1 MTWIA
6 VALAV
11 AGACCYAFGAR
22 RQNTA
27 VRRPGRSALS
37 LDALAGLLRDR
48 GWLAGLVLLGGGTM
62 LHVTAVTLAPLTVV
76 QPIGAL
82 ALVITAVLHARARG
96 IRLNTASVIAIAA
109 CVGGVATFVVLAT
122 GAVRP
127 PAVTW
132 TDETHALT
140 VLGAVGVVLGTVVAV
155 QTARTGRYRG
165 LAHTVAA
172 GAAFGF
178 VATLTRVLTQR
189 VAADGIGAVSP
200 LTVLGITAAMLV
212 GGWCVQQAHAAAPP
226 DLVVAGL
233 TVIDPLVAVGL
244 GLTVLGEAPHLSAF
258 TMAALG
264 VAALA
269 ATTGVVLLARH
280 HPDATDHA
288 RAPGHAI
295 AGHADH
301 DAGATRAAG
310 TDEPA
315 RTGRAPHGP
324 GRSRAT
330 AFAYRTTRSIT

>member
-27 VRRPGRSALS
+27 VRRPDRSALS
-37 LDALAGLLRDR
+37 LAALARLLRDR
-48 GWLAGLVLLGGGTM
+48 GWLAGLVLLGGGTA

-82 ALVITAVLHARARG
+82 ALVITAVLHVRARG
-96 IRLNTASVIAIAA
+96 IRLNAASVAAIAA
-109 CVGGVATFVVLAT
+109 CVGGVAAFVVLAT
-122 GAVRP
+122 GAVHP
-127 PAVTW
+127 PAVTRA
-132 TDETHALT
+132 DETR
-140 VLGAVGVVLGTVVAV
+140 VLVLLGVVAAVLGTAVAV
-155 QTARTGRYRG
+155 QTARAGRYRG

-189 VAADGIGAVSP
+189 VAEDGLGAVSP
-200 LTVLGITAAMLV
+200 LTVLGIAAAMLA

-244 GLTVLGEAPHLSAF
+244 GMTVLGEAPHLSPL
-258 TMAALG
+258 TMAAL
-264 VAALA
+264 VAAALA
-269 ATTGVVLLARH
+269 ATAGVVLLARH
-280 HPDATDHA
+280 HPDATGDTDATGA
-288 RAPGHAI
+288 RVPRPAMDGP
-295 AGHADH
+295 ADH
-301 DAGATRAAG
+301 EPG
-310 TDEPA
+310 TA
-315 RTGRAPHGP
+315 HAV
-324 GRSRAT
+324 AT
-330 AFAYRTTRSIT
+330 AFTYRTTRSLL